1 MMKEMIILIG
11 GLQKNQAVKTNGI
24 CTALTSSMGMGG
36 GGYIP
41 LVVKIEKINANY
53 KEEKDEER

>member
-1 MMKEMIILIG
+1 MIILIG

-24 CTALTSSMGMGG
+24 CTTLTSSMGMG

-41 LVVKIEKINANY
+41 LVVKIEKIHANY

>member
-1 MMKEMIILIG
+1 M
-11 GLQKNQAVKTNGI
+11 AVCRKI
-24 CTALTSSMGMGG
+24 KPLKLMGYVLRLHRQWEWA

-41 LVVKIEKINANY
+41 LVVKIEKIHANY

>member
-24 CTALTSSMGMGG
+24 CTTLTSSMGMG

-41 LVVKIEKINANY
+41 LVVKIEKIHANY

>member
-24 CTALTSSMGMGG
+24 CTTLTSSMGMG

-41 LVVKIEKINANY
+41 LVVKIEKIYANY

>member
-24 CTALTSSMGMGG
+24 CTTLTSSMGMG

-41 LVVKIEKINANY
+41 LVVKIEIINANY
-53 KEEKDEER
+53 KKEKDEER

>member
-1 MMKEMIILIG
+1 
-11 GLQKNQAVKTNGI
+11 
-24 CTALTSSMGMGG
+24 MGYVLRLHRQWEWAG

-53 KEEKDEER
+53 KKEKDEER